1 VLARVGR
8 LGGIVA
14 LAAAV
19 GFFGA
24 TALSSAIDR
33 GCIVTRD
40 GRTVR
45 ESGCGPGNFEV
56 RGRLVDAETGAPVKR
71 DRVYVHAFNDA
82 TKVEVSLEPDKTAS
96 TFELRLPAPEIRLR
110 VYDMERVH
118 ALYEK
123 NLVAPADGK
132 LDVEVRLEPT
142 HWIRL
147 HGHFYYRVGD
157 KVWPVDQ
164 GDRSIGGPPRIGG
177 CPLIDIG
184 PRSWVDYDDDGS
196 YSLLVPRELL
206 KIRMVDT
213 ACHPVPA
220 ELDLR
225 GATGDERE
233 FDLYLER

>member
-1 VLARVGR
+1 VLAGLGR
-8 LGGIVA
+8 TGAIVA

-19 GFFGA
+19 GFLGA
-24 TALSSAIDR
+24 TALSCALDR
-33 GCIVTRD
+33 GCIVTR
-40 GRTVR
+40 GERTVH
-45 ESGCGPGNFEV
+45 ESGCGPGNIEV
-56 RGRLVDAETGAPVKR
+56 RGRLVDAETGAPVRR
-71 DRVYVHAFNDA
+71 DRVYVHAFDDA
-82 TKVEVSLEPDKTAS
+82 TKVQVSLEPDPTAS
-96 TFELRLPAPEIRLR
+96 TFELHLPSPEIRLR
-110 VYDMERVH
+110 VYDMEGVH

-123 NLVAPADGK
+123 SFTAPADGK

-147 HGHFYYRVGD
+147 HGHFYYRVAD
-157 KVWPVDQ
+157 RVWPVDN
-164 GDRSIGGPPRIGG
+164 GDGSMGC
-177 CPLIDIG
+177 CPLIEIG
-184 PRSWVDYDDDGS
+184 PRSSVDHDDDGA

-206 KIRMVDT
+206 KIGMVDT

>member
-1 VLARVGR
+1 MLAGLGR
-8 LGGIVA
+8 TGAVVA

-19 GFFGA
+19 GFAGA
-24 TALSSAIDR
+24 TALSCAIDR
-33 GCIVTRD
+33 GCVVTR
-40 GRTVR
+40 GERTVR
-45 ESGCGPGNFEV
+45 ESGCGPGNIEV

-82 TKVEVSLEPDKTAS
+82 TKVQVSLEPDKTTS

-118 ALYEK
+118 ALFEK
-123 NLVAPADGK
+123 NFTAPADGK
-132 LDVEVRLEPT
+132 LDVDVRLEPT

-147 HGHFYYRVGD
+147 HGHFYYREDG
-157 KVWPVDQ
+157 KVRPVDH
-164 GDRSIGGPPRIGG
+164 GDGSMGC

-184 PRSWVDYDDDGS
+184 PRSWVDYDDDGA
-196 YSLLVPRELL
+196 YSLLVPRALL
-206 KIRMVDT
+206 KIEMVDT